1 MQLSRRE
8 LLANGVGAV
17 AAISLLPAAARTAV
31 QRVRYGATTP
41 NGKRMLEAYAKGVA
55 GMKALS
61 GADPK
66 SWVFQWYTHWV
77 RGDSDKLIELTNF
90 FGDADNPA
98 KDLANLMWSSC
109 QPHGSGMSPYNFLPW
124 HRACLHYF
132 EEIVR
137 HVSGVKEF
145 NLPYWDYT
153 VDGVLPEEFR
163 RPGDPLWGVLY
174 VDERR
179 ASVNTGASITTA
191 SVNLNA
197 LRNPGYYE
205 SATRLG
211 FNNEIDGGI
220 HGAVHVNVGTTQNM
234 GSVDF
239 AGRDPIFWL
248 HHCNIDR
255 LWAAWN
261 QAGRANP
268 TDAGWTDV
276 KHVFADKDG
285 NRVEATNGKV
295 SNLTDVG
302 YSYDTLPPVPS
313 AQAAELTVIAQA
325 VQPLARNAETVKLG
339 QDVTTA
345 SLAPLSP
352 AATATLGA
360 LGDAR
365 LLLIMDG
372 VTASAQPGT
381 VFDVYGKV
389 GSRSPDK
396 GVYLGSVNFF
406 DAVPLGQQ
414 AAKPKRLVF
423 DVTDAL
429 GQANVQLTQ
438 IDVFTYYFVPV
449 DPVAAGSDPVIQRV
463 ELVRET
469 APSGG

>member
-8 LLANGVGAV
+8 LLATGVGAV
-17 AAISLLPAAARTAV
+17 AAISLMPAAARTAV
-31 QRVRYGATTP
+31 QRVRFGATTP
-41 NGKRMLEAYAKGVA
+41 NGKSMLEAYAKGVA

-66 SWVFQWYTHWV
+66 SWLFQWYTHWV
-77 RGDSDKLIELTNF
+77 RGDSDKLIELANF
-90 FGDADNPA
+90 FGDTDNPA

-109 QPHGSGMSPYNFLPW
+109 QPHGSGMNPYNFLPW
-124 HRACLHYF
+124 HRACLLYF

-137 HVSGVKEF
+137 HVSGVEEF
-145 NLPYWDYT
+145 TLPYWDYT
-153 VDGVLPEEFR
+153 MDGVLPEEFR
-163 RPGDPLWGVLY
+163 RPGDPVWGVLY

-313 AQAAELTVIAQA
+313 TQAAELTVIAQA

-345 SLAPLSP
+345 TLAPLSP

-365 LLLIMDG
+365 LLLVMDG

-389 GSRSPDK
+389 GSNSPDK